1 MIAGSAMA
9 RSNKY
14 ASYYMEGA
22 DQNVQN
28 IRASPMWDTMTFAE
42 RQTALN
48 LEAISYTCFAPG
60 GLTGSKFPDQ
70 QKVNPNRFPMNTACT
85 SFRSELMFPT

>member
-1 MIAGSAMA
+1 
-9 RSNKY
+9 
-14 ASYYMEGA
+14 MEGA

-28 IRASPMWDTMTFAE
+28 ILASPMWGTMTFAE

-60 GLTGSKFPDQ
+60 LTGLTGFKYPDQ

-85 SFRSELMFPT
+85 SFRSELMIST